1 MSLKYKQV
9 TERTILWYVNKA
21 LVYILKAEVKI
32 PVYDLQKSVKQ
43 YKLFIYALNELEYR
57 QLSLEKIFTDLLNL
71 CK

>member
-9 TERTILWYVNKA
+9 TERTILWYANKA

-43 YKLFIYALNELEYR
+43 YKLFIYALNELEDR
-57 QLSLEKIFTDLLNL
+57 QISSKKNVLLVY
-71 CK
+71 